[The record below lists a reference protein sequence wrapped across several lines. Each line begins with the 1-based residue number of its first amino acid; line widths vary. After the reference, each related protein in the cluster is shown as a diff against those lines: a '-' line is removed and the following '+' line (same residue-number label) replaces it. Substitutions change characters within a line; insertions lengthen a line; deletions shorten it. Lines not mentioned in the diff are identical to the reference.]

1 MIGMRLPTSAVA
13 LSYIYIESERLRAW
27 GEVAASA
34 ISGSFQN
41 EVEDLEGGMCEN
53 EVL

>member
-1 MIGMRLPTSAVA
+1 MRLKNGPGAWGGPATV
-13 LSYIYIESERLRAW
+13 SYISE
-27 GEVAASA
+27 
-34 ISGSFQN
+34 SFQN